1 MSTPIAAT
9 VFTSATPGMA
19 PGNLSSCSSAA
30 VQLPCSPATREG
42 HPHQFSGQ
50 QYRTYTYYSSVPVE
64 QTASP
69 KYNGFSLPTPPLSSS
84 LQHFK

>member
-1 MSTPIAAT
+1 MAAT

-19 PGNLSSCSSAA
+19 AGNLSSHSSAA
-30 VQLPCSPATREG
+30 VQLPCFPATRG

-64 QTASP
+64 QTVSP
-69 KYNGFSLPTPPLSSS
+69 KCHGFSLPTPPLSSS
-84 LQHFK
+84 LQHFQ